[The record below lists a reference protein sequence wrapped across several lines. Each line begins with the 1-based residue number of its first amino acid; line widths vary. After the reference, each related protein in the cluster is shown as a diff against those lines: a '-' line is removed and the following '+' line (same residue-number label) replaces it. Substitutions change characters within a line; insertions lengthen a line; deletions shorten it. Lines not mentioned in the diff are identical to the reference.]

1 MKKILAILCFL
12 LLSSFFY
19 GKNILIFSNENA
31 NTQWNRTIIKQI
43 KTEYAQNYNILDFSI
58 SNEKEMNQLLES
70 ILIEGEI
77 ATIVTLDE
85 ESYRYIK
92 NSNKNLLV
100 DIPIINTNIEN
111 RSKLFNMDI
120 NIYSK
125 IDIEGNI
132 EFAKKIYPKLKG
144 ILLINYKNSYSG
156 KLIEEEFYRMKVKYP
171 NIIFDSINTEEE
183 EVEDKL
189 NNLSSDY
196 IIFQGEIGD
205 TLLTNGDYD
214 VYWSK
219 LKNMSKNPIF
229 VFWDIR
235 VPYDGVLG
243 GYVNVSERVNL
254 TILDTLK
261 ETLKRK
267 FTENKVI
274 YPSLAYVVNY
284 KFLEANNIPLNKL
297 PKNTLLKNHSIRDL
311 NTYRNRNLIIF
322 IMIILLFLFSVY
334 LAFNYGKTQK
344 LNKNIDKCKGEL
356 ERKKN
361 DLIEAYNSFSIKLAT
376 IAESYDSITGQH
388 VHRVGEL
395 SEYLAS
401 LMGLNEEKVK
411 EIGTFAPLHDIGKI
425 YIPKEILNK
434 KGILTNSE
442 WEVMESH
449 TVKGGELLGG
459 DKGFE
464 TAKNIAMYHH
474 EKYDGSGYPYG
485 MKGEDIPVE
494 ACIVGLID
502 TYDALRSSRPYKKPL
517 THDEVMKIL
526 LDGNGRTNPNHFNPK
541 VLDIFKTYEHTFEKI
556 WEKYNL
562 DSFIFSDEAKKR
574 NLRVV

>member
-1 MKKILAILCFL
+1 
-12 LLSSFFY
+12 
-19 GKNILIFSNENA
+19 
-31 NTQWNRTIIKQI
+31 
-43 KTEYAQNYNILDFSI
+43 
-58 SNEKEMNQLLES
+58 
-70 ILIEGEI
+70 
-77 ATIVTLDE
+77 
-85 ESYRYIK
+85 
-92 NSNKNLLV
+92 
-100 DIPIINTNIEN
+100 
-111 RSKLFNMDI
+111 
-120 NIYSK
+120 
-125 IDIEGNI
+125 
-132 EFAKKIYPKLKG
+132 
-144 ILLINYKNSYSG
+144 
-156 KLIEEEFYRMKVKYP
+156 
-171 NIIFDSINTEEE
+171 
-183 EVEDKL
+183 
-189 NNLSSDY
+189 
-196 IIFQGEIGD
+196 
-205 TLLTNGDYD
+205 
-214 VYWSK
+214 
-219 LKNMSKNPIF
+219 
-229 VFWDIR
+229 
-235 VPYDGVLG
+235 
-243 GYVNVSERVNL
+243 
-254 TILDTLK
+254 
-261 ETLKRK
+261 
-267 FTENKVI
+267 
-274 YPSLAYVVNY
+274 
-284 KFLEANNIPLNKL
+284 
-297 PKNTLLKNHSIRDL
+297 
-311 NTYRNRNLIIF
+311 
-322 IMIILLFLFSVY
+322 MIILLYLISVY
-334 LAFNYGKTQK
+334 LEYNYGKTQK

-376 IAESYDSITGQH
+376 IAESYDCITGQH
-388 VHRVGEL
+388 VLRVGEL